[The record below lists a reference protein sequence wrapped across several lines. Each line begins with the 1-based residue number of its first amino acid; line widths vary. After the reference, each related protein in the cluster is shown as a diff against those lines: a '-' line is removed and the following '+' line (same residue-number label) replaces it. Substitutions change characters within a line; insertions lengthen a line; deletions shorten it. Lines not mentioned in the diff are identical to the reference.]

1 MGGKRGCGGA
11 TDWLPIIGATCD
23 AVEAVV
29 TGATPCPIGIAA
41 AEATGPAALANTGVP
56 SAEPD
61 LPFWL
66 TGGTLPSLDFL
77 RKASAFAVLGRCL
90 DFRSFSAAA

>member
-1 MGGKRGCGGA
+1 M
-11 TDWLPIIGATCD
+11 DWLPIIGATCD

-29 TGATPCPIGIAA
+29 AATTPCPIGTAA

-56 SAEPD
+56 SAELD
-61 LPFWL
+61 LPVWL

-77 RKASAFAVLGRCL
+77 RKTSAFAALGCCL
-90 DFRSFSAAA
+90 AFRSFSAAA